1 MIIERYRRRANRRIY
16 PNIFW
21 AYDWRA
27 RVRVKAFKL
36 DAPPHHPVQE
46 APFEPVDECF
56 RIADWRTRIPG
67 SLLAAKV
74 CGVSW
79 RTT

>member
-36 DAPPHHPVQE
+36 DSPRTTR
-46 APFEPVDECF
+46 F
-56 RIADWRTRIPG
+56 RWLRL
-67 SLLAAKV
+67 SLLTNRFPDPIGGAQ
-74 CGVSW
+74 
-79 RTT
+79 RTLYIYPPIYSLPIEFH